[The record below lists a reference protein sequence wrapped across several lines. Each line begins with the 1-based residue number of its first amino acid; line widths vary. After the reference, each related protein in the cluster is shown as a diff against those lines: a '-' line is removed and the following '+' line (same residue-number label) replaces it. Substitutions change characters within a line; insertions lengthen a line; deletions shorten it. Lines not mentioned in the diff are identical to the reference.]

1 MSVIM
6 CDVPKFYNLYFLVH
20 FRVLFDKQLI
30 NFFWILC
37 AFTYSRLVLSAFL
50 KGLSLLKVFWGN
62 WGTVAV
68 ADPDLQIRGG
78 GGVAVIL
85 NPEKRGGSLQ
95 KKKYRRSFGPQL
107 GRKIRRG
114 TGPPG
119 PLSWICHWVVQL
131 CSNIFGSGLRLWG
144 VAWYEK
150 FT

>member
-6 CDVPKFYNLYFLVH
+6 CNVPKFYNLYFLVH

-30 NFFWILC
+30 IFFRILC

-78 GGVAVIL
+78 GGGWRSSLTLRKEEAVS
-85 NPEKRGGSLQ
+85 KRKNIGG
-95 KKKYRRSFGPQL
+95 P
-107 GRKIRRG
+107 
-114 TGPPG
+114 
-119 PLSWICHWVVQL
+119 
-131 CSNIFGSGLRLWG
+131 SGLSL
-144 VAWYEK
+144 VEK
-150 FT
+150 